1 VRAAADARL
10 ICYRAP
16 GAAPP
21 AQTGHQREDHSMTR
35 KSTYR
40 ISFHNQ
46 GKVYEIYARKVS
58 QGGLLGFVEVED
70 IVFGEKT
77 TLVVDPSEE
86 HLKSEFQGVRRTYI
100 PMHAV
105 IRVDEV
111 EKTGPSKITEASGRG
126 EKVTPFPVFTGAPEP
141 KP

>member
-1 VRAAADARL
+1 
-10 ICYRAP
+10 
-16 GAAPP
+16 
-21 AQTGHQREDHSMTR
+21 MTR

-58 QGGLLGFVEVED
+58 QCGLLGFVEVED